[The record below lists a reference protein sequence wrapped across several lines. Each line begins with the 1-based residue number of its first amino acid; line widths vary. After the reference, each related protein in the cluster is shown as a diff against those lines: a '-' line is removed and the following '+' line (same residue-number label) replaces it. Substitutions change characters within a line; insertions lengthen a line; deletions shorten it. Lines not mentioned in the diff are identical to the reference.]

1 MASHF
6 DQRRLEGSAFHEA
19 SGGFTLVELVT
30 VIVVMGIL
38 GAIGASRFF
47 DGDTFA
53 GRAYSDQTKS
63 LIRYAQ
69 KLAIAQ
75 NRRVFV
81 VATPA
86 RFAVCFTFNCNN
98 AAALAFAPGGSNSG
112 STATRAACTLNN
124 VYVDNWMC
132 EGTPANM
139 AVAGTPAN
147 GIFSFDRMGRPL
159 NYNVALD
166 SYSSFVGP
174 LALTFT
180 SGTSVYRVTV
190 VAETGYVF

>member
-1 MASHF
+1 M
-6 DQRRLEGSAFHEA
+6 
-19 SGGFTLVELVT
+19 VELVV

-53 GRAYSDQTKS
+53 GRAYSDQAKS

-75 NRRVFV
+75 NRQVFV

-86 RFAVCFTFNCNN
+86 SFAVCFTFNCNN

-124 VYVDNWMC
+124 TYVANWMC
-132 EGTPANM
+132 EGTPANV
-139 AVAGTPAN
+139 AVVGTPAN

-159 NYNVALD
+159 NYDVALGL
-166 SYSSFVGP
+166 SSSFGAP
-174 LALTFT
+174 LTLTFT
-180 SGTSVYRVTV
+180 SGASLYRLTV
-190 VAETGYVF
+190 QAETGYVF

>member
-1 MASHF
+1 M
-6 DQRRLEGSAFHEA
+6 
-19 SGGFTLVELVT
+19 VELVT

-75 NRRVFV
+75 NRQVFV
-81 VATPA
+81 VATPV

-98 AAALAFAPGGSNSG
+98 AAALAFAPGSSNSG
-112 STATRAACTLNN
+112 STATRAACTLTN
-124 VYVDNWMC
+124 VYAANWMC

-139 AVAGTPAN
+139 VVAGMPAN
-147 GIFSFDRMGRPL
+147 GIFSFDSMGRPL
-159 NYNVALD
+159 NYNVVSGL
-166 SYSSFVGP
+166 SSDFLAP

-180 SGTSVYRVTV
+180 SGASVYRLTV
-190 VAETGYVF
+190 QAETGYVH

>member
-1 MASHF
+1 M
-6 DQRRLEGSAFHEA
+6 
-19 SGGFTLVELVT
+19 VELVT
-30 VIVVMGIL
+30 IIVVMGIL

-53 GRAYSDQTKS
+53 GRAHSDQAKS

-75 NRRVFV
+75 NRQVFV

-86 RFAVCFTFNCNN
+86 RFAVCFTFNCND

-124 VYVDNWMC
+124 GYVASWMC

-147 GIFSFDRMGRPL
+147 GIFSFDPMGRPL
-159 NYNVALD
+159 NYDVV
-166 SYSSFVGP
+166 SKSSSGFLAP

-180 SGTSVYRVTV
+180 SRASVYRVTV
-190 VAETGYVF
+190 AAETGYVF

>member
-1 MASHF
+1 M
-6 DQRRLEGSAFHEA
+6 
-19 SGGFTLVELVT
+19 VELVT

-53 GRAYSDQTKS
+53 GRAYSDQAKS
-63 LIRYAQ
+63 VIRYAQ

-75 NRRVFV
+75 NRQVFV

-86 RFAVCFTFNCNN
+86 RLAVCFTFNCNN
-98 AAALAFAPGGSNSG
+98 AAALAFTPGGSNSG

-124 VYVDNWMC
+124 TYVANWMC

-139 AVAGTPAN
+139 TVAGMPAN
-147 GIFSFDRMGRPL
+147 GVFSFDRMGRPL
-159 NYNVALD
+159 DFNVALG
-166 SYSSFVGP
+166 SSLNFGEP
-174 LALTFT
+174 LVLTFN
-180 SGTSVYRVTV
+180 SGASVYRLTV
-190 VAETGYVF
+190 EAETGYVH